1 MRNSL
6 HRLLLAGALP
16 AATLL
21 TSQTTS
27 GELVPRQRQPV
38 ALVFV
43 DSGNSVVVA
52 NRGSG
57 TLSIIDVATTRTVAE
72 HEVGRGLTDL
82 TALKESRRLLAAD
95 QASNELVLLDYHDLT
110 VRVLDRLKVSPDPV
124 RLAVLGDGGSCAV
137 ASRWSRRLTFVS
149 IAEGPMGEHSAITTT
164 GGLDL
169 PFCPGEMASSL
180 DGSKLVVADAFGG
193 RLAVIDA
200 RRRVVESVRAI
211 PGHNIRGM
219 AFAPDGK
226 SLVIA
231 HQYLNHLAQS
241 TFDDVHW
248 GLLIR
253 NQLRVLRTDKLF
265 ASGTD
270 RALLDGSRLF
280 DLGDVGY
287 AAGDPGR
294 VAFSSRGDLIVA
306 LAGVDEIA
314 ITASPEQ
321 GPRRI
326 VVGNGPAAVA
336 PSPDGSFVF
345 VTNRLDD
352 TVSVILIKSGMRTAT
367 ISLGP
372 RPDLTAAQRGE
383 RLFYNAKL
391 SHDGWM
397 SCHSCHSDG
406 HTNNL
411 LSDTQGDGS
420 YGAPKRVPSLL
431 GVAATGPWTW
441 TGSMAR
447 LEDQVAKSIATTM
460 HGTKLKDS
468 QIADLKAYLETLSP
482 PPPMVTGADKADSP
496 AIAGGRAI
504 FHERKCGACHALPEY
519 TSPER
524 YDVGLRDEV
533 GNREFNPPSLRGV
546 SNRDSFLHDGRARSL
561 EEVFQKERHPRGLVL
576 SPKEVTELV
585 AFLKTL

>member
-1 MRNSL
+1 MRIPL
-6 HRLLLAGALP
+6 HQLLLAGTLP
-16 AATLL
+16 AAILF
-21 TSQTTS
+21 SSPATS
-27 GELVPRQRQPV
+27 GELLPRQRQPV
-38 ALVFV
+38 GLVFV
-43 DSGNSVVVA
+43 DSGNTVVVA
-52 NRGSG
+52 NRRSG
-57 TLSIIDVATTRTVAE
+57 TLSMIDVATTRTVAE
-72 HEVGRGLTDL
+72 HDVGRSLADL
-82 TALKESRRLLAAD
+82 AVLKEARLLAVD
-95 QASNELVLLDYHDLT
+95 EGSNELLLLDCHDLK
-110 VRVLDRLKVSPDPV
+110 VQVLDRLKVSHDPV
-124 RLAVLGDGGSCAV
+124 RLAVLGDGASCAV

-149 IAEGPMGEHSAITTT
+149 ITKGPMGNATAIAAIAD
-164 GGLDL
+164 LDL
-169 PFCPGEMASSL
+169 PFCPGELVSSG

-193 RLAVIDA
+193 ALAVIDSQ
-200 RRRVVESVRAI
+200 RRAIEAVRTI

-253 NQLRVLRTDKLF
+253 NHLRVLPTDKLF
-265 ASGTD
+265 GAGSAS
-270 RALLDGSRLF
+270 AVLDGGRLF

-294 VAFSSRGDLIVA
+294 VAFSTRGNLVVA
-306 LAGVDEIA
+306 LPGVDEIA
-314 ITASPEQ
+314 ITASPDQ

-336 PSPDGSFVF
+336 SSPDGAFVF
-345 VTNRLDD
+345 VANRLDD
-352 TVSVILIKSGMRTAT
+352 TVSVILTGSGMRTAT

-372 RPDLTAAQRGE
+372 RPNMTAAQRGE
-383 RLFYNAKL
+383 RLFYSAKL

-397 SCHSCHSDG
+397 SCHSCHTDG

-411 LSDTQGDGS
+411 LSDTLGDGS

-468 QIADLKAYLETLSP
+468 QVADLKAYLETLSP
-482 PPPMVTGADKADSP
+482 PPRLATGGDKPDSP
-496 AIAGGRAI
+496 EIAAGRVS
-504 FHERKCGACHALPEY
+504 FQERKCGACHALPEY

-546 SNRDSFLHDGRARSL
+546 SARDSFLHDGRARSL
-561 EEVFQKERHPRGLVL
+561 EEVFQKEKHPRGLAL
-576 SPKEVTELV
+576 PPKEVAELV